1 MKTFSLLFVVC
12 VCCAIGVSGQ
22 VSGNAISAQ
31 VQPFTMPDHAEH
43 ATQTSLASEQTLR
56 EHSGGTVAKGER
68 PLWEV
73 YQLSPE
79 TPLGDSARAVR
90 KEHASARKATIFW
103 SN

>member
-12 VCCAIGVSGQ
+12 VCCAISATAQ

-43 ATQTSLASEQTLR
+43 ATQTSLATEQTLR

-79 TPLGDSARAVR
+79 IPLGDSARAAR
-90 KEHASARKATIFW
+90 KEHAFARKATRIW
-103 SN
+103 AN